1 MRLGIVG
8 GACHVGSEAPAR
20 RHRPRVHNLSR
31 EKRLERAGAEG
42 AYRAGDNARHA
53 DTNGGPHL
61 YALLT
66 WILCATALGLIEIS
80 IVGAKPGMD
89 FSSYS
94 LLRFMLYY
102 WVPSALGGVL
112 VWIGLAVADRA
123 TGKRHNRV
131 AWGVGLFT
139 AAAVFVYVGLEI
151 NMMLKGSPFTPVGIG
166 ANLAV
171 AAGAAGL
178 GFLAGAAARRL
189 VGALSGRRAA
199 ATALAVAASLPFVYL
214 AWSWGNIHP
223 GGGGAR
229 AGTMKAGAPNV
240 ILLTID
246 ACRADHLSLNGYS
259 RPTTPY
265 LTRMAS
271 EGANF
276 TLALSQATI
285 TVRSMTSLFTSL
297 YPKMHGVMNSEL
309 RVSDTIPT
317 LPEVLS
323 RAGYVTAGFGGGNP
337 SLYRSAGIVRGY
349 DYYDDCRSIWAL
361 VPQKVLSRLS
371 LVQRMDIGS
380 ARMTPTAETIF
391 NKVRCW
397 LDHDPGRPFFMFIH
411 LMDVHAPYLPPDGY
425 ADMFGRPS
433 EGVPSDVRLNR
444 KANALVVG
452 KSEMFFDLVEA
463 GEFDRMDEMNITN
476 REVSA
481 ADLKRLIEL
490 YDGSI
495 AYADSQIGKFMDDL
509 SERGVLENTLVIIT
523 ADHGEGFLDHGRLFH
538 SGDLVYDEL
547 MRVPLVMRCP
557 KIIPAGTSVGE
568 QVRLIDVMPTVL
580 DVTGVYDAGAA
591 GDSLRLDLD
600 MQGRSLV
607 PLLLGDPEEVARRRD
622 GDVYCEGAL
631 VSCVRTP
638 HWKYIDSPGHDTLE
652 LYDLIN
658 DPRERTNLF
667 DDRVEVAGRMAERLE
682 WYEALVRRYRDEHPG
697 PTRITVDTETR
708 QRLRALGYVE

>member
-1 MRLGIVG
+1 
-8 GACHVGSEAPAR
+8 
-20 RHRPRVHNLSR
+20 
-31 EKRLERAGAEG
+31 
-42 AYRAGDNARHA
+42 
-53 DTNGGPHL
+53 L

-66 WILCATALGLIEIS
+66 WILCATALGLTEMA
-80 IVGAKPGMD
+80 IVGSKPGVD

-94 LLRFMLYY
+94 FARFMLYY
-102 WVPSALGGVL
+102 WIPAALGGVL
-112 VWIGLAVADRA
+112 VWMGLAVADRV
-123 TGKRHNRV
+123 TGVRHNRV
-131 AWGVGLFT
+131 AWGAGLFT
-139 AAAVFVYVGLEI
+139 AAAVFIYVGIAI
-151 NMMLKGSPFTPVGIG
+151 NGMLKGSPLTPVGIG

-178 GFLAGAAARRL
+178 GFLGGAAARWLGRVL
-189 VGALSGRRAA
+189 AGRRTAA
-199 ATALAVAASLPFVYL
+199 LALAVAVAVPFIYL

-223 GGGGAR
+223 GGRGAR
-229 AGTMKAGAPNV
+229 AGGEEATAPNV
-240 ILLTID
+240 ILVTID

-259 RPTTPY
+259 RPTTPN

-309 RVSDTIPT
+309 RVSSSVPM

-323 RAGYVTAGFGGGNP
+323 RAGYATAGFGGGNP
-337 SLYRSAGIVRGY
+337 SLYHNAGIARGY
-349 DYYDDCRSIWAL
+349 DFYDDCRSIWTL
-361 VPQKVLSRLS
+361 VPQRILSRLG
-371 LVQRMDIGS
+371 VVKRMDVGS
-380 ARMTPTAETIF
+380 ARMTPPAETIF
-391 NKVRCW
+391 NKARCW

-411 LMDVHAPYLPPDGY
+411 LMDVHAPYLPPNGY
-425 ADMFGRPS
+425 ADMFGRSP
-433 EGVPSDVRLNR
+433 EGVSSDIKLNR
-444 KANALVVG
+444 KANALVLG

-463 GEFDRMDEMNITN
+463 GEFDKMDEMNITGA
-476 REVSA
+476 EIGA

-509 SERGVLENTLVIIT
+509 SARGILDNTLVIVT

-547 MRVPLVMRCP
+547 MRVPLIMRYP
-557 KIIPAGTSVGE
+557 KVIPPGTSIDE

-580 DVTGVYDAGAA
+580 EVTGAYDADAPGSSKGTAFAA
-591 GDSLRLDLD
+591 AGGDSLSLNLD

-607 PLLLGDPEEVARRRD
+607 PLVLGNREELARRRA

-638 HWKYIDSPGHDTLE
+638 RWKYIDSPGHDTLE
-652 LYDLIN
+652 LYDLVG
-658 DPRERTNLF
+658 DPGEKTNLYGERG
-667 DDRVEVAGRMAERLE
+667 DVAERMAARLK
-682 WYEALVRRYRDEHPG
+682 WYEDLVRRYREAHPG